1 MANTAPIKKDKPNNG
16 VDSRRSSLKA
26 TIMDQSGAGKT
37 KIGELLC
44 KEGYITGSHLEDA
57 INYQK
62 RHSGRLG
69 HILVKLGYIDDETIV
84 NVLSRVHKYP
94 AVKISQTTPD
104 PEVFKIMPYETAKK
118 YMAFPLK
125 FKGEELVVSMA
136 EPTDTSALDR
146 LQNEVKKSI
155 SVSVSTEK
163 DIIDAFKAHYEIS
176 DEEYNSFFG
185 KQEESGEEEQPVTV
199 VDDFGS
205 LVSEAV
211 VDMEVIGEPD
221 EKATVDEYTASDAP
235 IIKLVNGILVKAIN
249 EGVSDIHI
257 EPFEKMLQVRYRLDG
272 YLFKSMNLPTSI
284 KNAVNSRLK
293 ILAGLNIAE
302 RR

>member
-1 MANTAPIKKDKPNNG
+1 MANTVPMKKDKPNNG
-16 VDSRRSSLKA
+16 IDSRRSSLKA
-26 TIMDQSGAGKT
+26 TVMDQSGAGKT

-62 RHSGRLG
+62 KNNERLG
-69 HILVKLGYIDDETIV
+69 HILVKLGYIDEETIV

-155 SVSVSTEK
+155 SVNVSTET

-185 KQEESGEEEQPVTV
+185 ST
-199 VDDFGS
+199 
-205 LVSEAV
+205 
-211 VDMEVIGEPD
+211 
-221 EKATVDEYTASDAP
+221 TSDLWFQRP
-235 IIKLVNGILVKAIN
+235 W
-249 EGVSDIHI
+249 
-257 EPFEKMLQVRYRLDG
+257 
-272 YLFKSMNLPTSI
+272 SI
-284 KNAVNSRLK
+284 WK
-293 ILAGLNIAE
+293 
-302 RR
+302 